1 MQPVKFPEQ
10 NCTYIADGCEDLPA
24 YKTVNE
30 QFQTDE
36 VISLWALSDDDLALI
51 LKQIKSGIRPA
62 IHLSVIGGQP
72 PVSLW
77 VREKER

>member
-1 MQPVKFPEQ
+1 MQAVKFHEQ
-10 NCTYIADGCEDLPA
+10 NCTYVAEGCRDLPA
-24 YKTVNE
+24 YKTINE

-36 VISLWALSDDDLALI
+36 IISLWALSDDDLALI

-62 IHLSVIGGQP
+62 IHLSVFGGQP

-77 VREKER
+77 VREKEW